1 MIFDQSQNVR
11 KMAAAG
17 FCDTMSGWLSAST
30 AERSAPPSVREP
42 SREGGHCISTESF
55 VIFEF
60 HPEQ

>member
-11 KMAAAG
+11 IMAAAG

-42 SREGGHCISTESF
+42 SREGGIA
-55 VIFEF
+55 
-60 HPEQ
+60 